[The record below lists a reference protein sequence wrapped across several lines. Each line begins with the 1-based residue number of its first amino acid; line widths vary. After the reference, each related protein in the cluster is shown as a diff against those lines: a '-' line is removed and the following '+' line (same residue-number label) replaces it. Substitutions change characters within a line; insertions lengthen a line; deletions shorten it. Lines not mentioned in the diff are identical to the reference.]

1 MTLDY
6 LRSKDLDVRKLQ
18 RILLTDHQI
27 EPIDLLRAVLSNK
40 HEEARIEI
48 HRCIKFLLREYEN
61 LAKLTLIECCGDT
74 NFDWEAFPLLLNY
87 CKHEDLIE
95 GLKVAI
101 RCDNVVCLHL
111 LNEVANDNLFLAFDC
126 LHAKS
131 DYATFAYLLTL
142 PNLRVA
148 SNPYGN
154 GIVSHLISLSRSDFV
169 REILN
174 YASAISLHHFSRA
187 LEYNLDLDVIER
199 IASFND
205 RIDALK
211 IACRKKKKPVILLLM
226 DTFSKSKNLLHHLVS
241 SKEDIDVR
249 DIIRRFVASGI
260 DVNELCK
267 FLVVENGVVFPSLT
281 PLRLACDNQLT
292 SSVIEL
298 LRLGANFDSN
308 IKYDECN
315 LEIQKA
321 LAANFHPSTRNL
333 NNIWMLNYRLREQ
346 IYTLMLC
353 RLRNTYLTVLPIE
366 LMEIIFK
373 YL

>member
-1 MTLDY
+1 MTLEY
-6 LRSKDLDVRKLQ
+6 LRSVDLDVRKL
-18 RILLTDHQI
+18 RSILCKDYQN
-27 EPIDLLRAVLSNK
+27 EPKDLLRAVLSNK

-48 HRCIKFLLREYEN
+48 HRCIKFLLSKYEN

-101 RCDNVVCLHL
+101 HHDNVACLHL
-111 LNEVANDNLFLAFDC
+111 LNEVADNNLFLSFSC
-126 LHAKS
+126 LHSKS

-142 PNLRVA
+142 PSLRNA
-148 SNPYGN
+148 LNSYGN
-154 GIVSHLISLSRSDFV
+154 GIVSDLISLSRSDFI
-169 REILN
+169 REILK
-174 YASAISLHHFSRA
+174 YASAISLHHFSQA
-187 LEYNLDLDVIER
+187 LKYNFDLDVIDQ
-199 IASFND
+199 IASFCD
-205 RIDALK
+205 RTKALK
-211 IACRKKKKPVILLLM
+211 IACRKKKKPVIFLLM
-226 DTFSKSKNLLHHLVS
+226 DAFSKSENLLHHLVA

-249 DIIRRFVASGI
+249 DIIRLFIASGI
-260 DVNELCK
+260 DVNEVCK
-267 FLVVENGVVFPSLT
+267 FLVIENGVVFPSRT

-298 LRLGANFDSN
+298 LRLDANFDSS

-315 LEIQKA
+315 LEIQEA
-321 LAANFHPSTRNL
+321 LVANFNPSSRNL

-353 RLRNTYLTVLPIE
+353 RLRNTYLTSLPIE
-366 LMEIIFK
+366 LLEIIFK